1 MQYRAMG
8 STGMEVSALGMGTM
22 RLPLREGGQGYTSS
36 RGADVE
42 RSVELIRHAIDSGI
56 TYFDT
61 AFNYLHGESEKII
74 GKALQ
79 DGYRERA
86 LIATKSPIW
95 MIEGEDDF
103 DRLLRKQLD
112 RLQTDYIDVY
122 LLHSVMEKDWRN
134 RVLPHRVVESLLAA
148 KEAGLVKH
156 IGFSFHDR
164 MDLFR
169 EVIDYADWDVCQLQ
183 LNYLDRGFQGGLEAA
198 RYAADKGIGVI
209 VMEPLRGGHLVDVPD
224 DVRETFRA
232 ADPDRSPVEW
242 AFDFLWDL
250 PEVSLVLSG
259 MGSPEEVDIDCA
271 YADRARAGMLSPE
284 EHAVFDAVERQFA
297 AYPTIPCTGCNYC
310 AGCPQGVTIPYNLQ
324 TYNQYVLSGDIE
336 RAKWEY
342 ATTIPLNGATAGACI
357 GCGECEERCPQKIP
371 VGEWMPKIDELFA

>member
-1 MQYRAMG
+1 MRARRGGRAKDDPRRFFVRQHCSASRRSATKRCKKCRVESVAALRHIRDIGRSPAHWRCGILGGGQRPARRACNDARAVNHAERELKGGCMQYRAMG

-122 LLHSVMEKDWRN
+122 LLHSVMEKDWPPPRGREPARRERGRPGQAHRLLVPRPHGPVPGSDRLRRLG
-134 RVLPHRVVESLLAA
+134 RVPAAAELPRPRLP
-148 KEAGLVKH
+148 G
-156 IGFSFHDR
+156 R
-164 MDLFR
+164 T
-169 EVIDYADWDVCQLQ
+169 
-183 LNYLDRGFQGGLEAA
+183 RGRAA
-198 RYAADKGIGVI
+198 R
-209 VMEPLRGGHLVDVPD
+209 
-224 DVRETFRA
+224 
-232 ADPDRSPVEW
+232 
-242 AFDFLWDL
+242 
-250 PEVSLVLSG
+250 SG
-259 MGSPEEVDIDCA
+259 
-271 YADRARAGMLSPE
+271 
-284 EHAVFDAVERQFA
+284 
-297 AYPTIPCTGCNYC
+297 
-310 AGCPQGVTIPYNLQ
+310 
-324 TYNQYVLSGDIE
+324 
-336 RAKWEY
+336 
-342 ATTIPLNGATAGACI
+342 
-357 GCGECEERCPQKIP
+357 
-371 VGEWMPKIDELFA
+371 